1 MKAETRVMWSQA
13 EDHLGPPCA
22 GRIKEDFSFRASG
35 VGQPCQY
42 LEFGRLPSKTMTE
55 NISALSQSV
64 YGPLFPQPWEK
75 DALGLHLYISSSFCP
90 HSDCS
95 LLHTVVMDTNEISKS
110 V

>member
-1 MKAETRVMWSQA
+1 MKAETRVMWPQA
-13 EDHLGPPCA
+13 EDYLEPPCA
-22 GRIKEDFSFRASG
+22 ERIKEGFFFRALG
-35 VGQPCQY
+35 VGQPCQH

-55 NISALSQSV
+55 NISALRQSV
-64 YGPLFPQPWEK
+64 CGPLFPQPWEK

-90 HSDCS
+90 HSDCL